1 MKFTHE
7 IDSHSPSASG
17 TEEDGKEGAEEI
29 ADEGTFTKLPNG
41 DDLEV
46 GEMPAPH
53 LGGKLAAYREV
64 WRELDPGL
72 EDNNNSED
80 GESTEGKGNGT
91 CWMLES
97 LDTEGQERKKKKK
110 KRTFYCRVG
119 RFFLA
124 IRRTEKRVSDQKGV
138 GFEVEF
144 SGIRQEEE
152 TRPQANGGKEWIAK
166 YSVGS
171 EVYDMF
177 HMARAEFVLE
187 NTTTGGGA
195 GAVEWEVDD
204 RVVVKNKTDGTIR
217 EVCIVRAVN

>member
-80 GESTEGKGNGT
+80 GESTEAKGNGT

-97 LDTEGQERKKKKK
+97 LDTEGQERKKKK

-138 GFEVEF
+138 GAEVEF

-152 TRPQANGGKEWIAK
+152 TRPQADGGKEWIVK

-171 EVYDMF
+171 EVDDMF
-177 HMARAEFVLE
+177 QMSRAELMLE
-187 NTTTGGGA
+187 NTTSGGGGGGA
-195 GAVEWEVDD
+195 LEWEVDD
-204 RVVVKNKTDGTIR
+204 RVVVKNRTDGTIR
-217 EVCIVRAVN
+217 EVCVVRAVN